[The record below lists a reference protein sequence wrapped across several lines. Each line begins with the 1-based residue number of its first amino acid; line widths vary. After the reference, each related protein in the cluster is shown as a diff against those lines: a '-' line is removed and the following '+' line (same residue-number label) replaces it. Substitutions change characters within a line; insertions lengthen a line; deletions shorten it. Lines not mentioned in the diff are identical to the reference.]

1 MDVRSSF
8 QRRKKALVVSFLW
21 QLTDA
26 RVLKSVAH
34 AVAAL

>member
-8 QRRKKALVVSFLW
+8 QRRKKALVLSFLW

-26 RVLKSVAH
+26 RVLQNEAH
-34 AVAAL
+34 TVAAL